1 MLGEAVATTQRQPM
15 SGAPANVSGA
25 DASVSLV
32 VASNAL
38 APSSPGSQVQVFGNL
53 DLHFPGG
60 D

>member
-1 MLGEAVATTQRQPM
+1 VLGEAVATTQRQPM

-38 APSSPGSQVQVFGNL
+38 APS
-53 DLHFPGG
+53 
-60 D
+60 